1 MLSILIP
8 TYNYDTNT
16 LVEELHKQALS
27 ARISFEII
35 VADDNSPKQIK
46 LGPESDNIKYVRNE
60 QNLGRTATRSKLAE
74 AAKFNNLLFLDAD
87 VIPVSTNFISDY
99 VKEIGKDVVF
109 GGYAYQPINV
119 TANHLRY
126 KYGRKRE
133 EKTADERNRNP
144 YGAIFS
150 GNILIK
156 KAIFLIHN
164 YPNPDNLYGMDIFFS
179 YQLYVHNIIVWHIDN
194 TVYHLGLED
203 DKVFF
208 NKCLQSVISRK
219 KLLANAD
226 GIENV
231 NGLLR
236 HYKILKKYRLTGIT
250 AFMFRISEPF
260 LRMMIMKKDPNLFCL
275 DIYRLG
281 YICAIK

>member
-8 TYNYDTNT
+8 TYNYDTNA

-46 LGPESDNIKYVRNE
+46 LGPERDNIKYVSNE

-99 VKEIGKDVVF
+99 IKEIDKDVVF
-109 GGYAYQPINV
+109 GGYAYQPMNL
-119 TANHLRY
+119 TTNHLRY

-133 EKTADERNRNP
+133 EKPADERNRNP

-156 KAIFLIHN
+156 KAVFLEHN

-179 YQLYVHNIIVWHIDN
+179 YQLYIHNIRVWHIN
-194 TVYHLGLED
+194 NPVYHLGLED

-219 KLLANAD
+219 KLLANAE

-231 NGLLR
+231 NALLR
-236 HYKILKKYRLTGIT
+236 HYKMLKKYRLTGII

-260 LRMMIMKKDPNLFCL
+260 LRMMVMKKDPNLFCL